1 MALGVHRG
9 QGHVSLNKSFT
20 SNGLK
25 PAVVQSSEACGTM
38 PGGDCA
44 PRFQVI
50 WYHSVLSP
58 PESRGAELS
67 GSPELGGRRQRGRGR
82 WGDPAGGEA
91 PTSPSF
97 LVPAVAADTA
107 QLCEEVA
114 GDPETVLEAH
124 QRTDQ
129 EALASTDPGVRG
141 PC

>member
-1 MALGVHRG
+1 MNKEMALSVHWG
-9 QGHVSLNKSFT
+9 QSHVSLVKSFA

-38 PGGDCA
+38 PTGDCA
-44 PRFQVI
+44 PHFQVF

-91 PTSPSF
+91 PTAPSF
-97 LVPAVAADTA
+97 LVPAAAAATA

-114 GDPETVLEAH
+114 GDSETVS
-124 QRTDQ
+124 QRHISVQTKKHWRPWT
-129 EALASTDPGVRG
+129 LG
-141 PC
+141 